1 MKLVL
6 VESPTKARTLSRFLG
21 KDYRIEATYGH
32 IRDLGKGELGVDV
45 EHNFQPKYVIPRDKA
60 ARVKELRGLVR
71 SNQHVILATDPDR
84 EGEAIAYH
92 MAVILS
98 NKGAR
103 ITSDKIDADR
113 FQRITFH
120 EITDEAINEAL
131 KNPGTINMPLVDA
144 QQARRVLDRLVGYE
158 LSPLLWRKLSR
169 RWLSAGRVQSVA
181 VRLIVERE
189 REIQKFQKEE
199 FWEIEGEFFSVI
211 PSRVEGSNS
220 TDSGVK
226 ASSAA
231 PPAGGSARNDNES
244 IKAKLISK
252 DGVKYESSETIKLFD
267 GNYTFSKTSIAN
279 KEAAEA
285 IIQDL
290 NPPVGGPFIV
300 SAVDKKEI
308 KRNPAPPYTT
318 STLQIDAGRRLGY
331 TSKRI
336 MQLAQGLYEEG
347 VITYHRTDSVNLA
360 TKFLGAAKNYIEK
373 IYGTEF
379 SQYRTYATKSK
390 LAQEAHEAIRPTRV
404 DVSSLNQSSNG
415 KFREEHNRLYELI
428 WKRAVASQMAAA
440 IFDST
445 TIQISSGNNYLF
457 ETQGSV
463 IKFEGFLKVTGRDAE
478 TIVLPE
484 VTVGETV
491 NLSKTNEL
499 QKFTAPPPRY
509 SEASLIKALEEDGI
523 GRPSTYAPTISTIQ
537 ERLYVEKEAKEDGRK
552 GRNFVPT
559 DLGFLVN
566 DFLVKYFSDIL
577 DLPFTATMENA
588 LDEIADGKREWQPL
602 IAEFYRPFKEKL
614 DFVQQKVETIEVP
627 VEKTG
632 EKCPECKEGDII
644 IKQGRFGKFMACS
657 RFPECKYTK
666 NIQEKIDMKCPK
678 CATGDVVIKNTKRK
692 RRFFGCSRY
701 PECDFASW
709 TKPGVQKNP
718 QMAP

>member
-1 MKLVL
+1 MGLPILEGVERPIGSQDENKDSIAALQNDGRHITAKLV
-6 VESPTKARTLSRFLG
+6 
-21 KDYRIEATYGH
+21 
-32 IRDLGKGELGVDV
+32 
-45 EHNFQPKYVIPRDKA
+45 
-60 ARVKELRGLVR
+60 
-71 SNQHVILATDPDR
+71 
-84 EGEAIAYH
+84 
-92 MAVILS
+92 
-98 NKGAR
+98 
-103 ITSDKIDADR
+103 
-113 FQRITFH
+113 
-120 EITDEAINEAL
+120 
-131 KNPGTINMPLVDA
+131 
-144 QQARRVLDRLVGYE
+144 
-158 LSPLLWRKLSR
+158 
-169 RWLSAGRVQSVA
+169 
-181 VRLIVERE
+181 
-189 REIQKFQKEE
+189 
-199 FWEIEGEFFSVI
+199 
-211 PSRVEGSNS
+211 
-220 TDSGVK
+220 
-226 ASSAA
+226 
-231 PPAGGSARNDNES
+231 
-244 IKAKLISK
+244 SK
-252 DGVKYESSETIKLFD
+252 DRNKYEQSETIKLFD
-267 GNYTFSKTSIAN
+267 GSYTFSRTSIID
-279 KEAAEA
+279 KAATDA
-285 IIQDL
+285 IISDL
-290 NPPVGGPFIV
+290 QSPFTV

-360 TKFLGAAKNYIEK
+360 TKFLGAVKNYIEK
-373 IYGTEF
+373 TYGAEF

-390 LAQEAHEAIRPTRV
+390 LAQEAHEAIRPTRA
-404 DVSSLNQSSNG
+404 DVSHLNQSANG

-445 TIQISSGNNYLF
+445 TIQITSGNNYLF

-484 VTVGETV
+484 VTAGETV
-491 NLSKTNEL
+491 NLSKTIPL
-499 QKFTAPPPRY
+499 QKFTSPPPRY
-509 SEASLIKALEEDGI
+509 SEASLIKAMEEDGI

-552 GRNFVPT
+552 GRSFVPT
-559 DLGFLVN
+559 ELGYLVN

-577 DLPFTATMENA
+577 DLPFTATMEGS
-588 LDEIADGKREWQPL
+588 LDEIAEGKRAWQPL

-632 EKCPECKEGDII
+632 EKCPECTEGDVI

-657 RFPECKYTK
+657 RFPECKFTK

-678 CATGDVVIKNTKRK
+678 CGTGDVVIKNTKRK

-709 TKPGVQKNP
+709 TKPGEQKNLP
-718 QMAP
+718 TPS

>member
-32 IRDLGKGELGVDV
+32 IRDLGKGELSVDV

-103 ITSDKIDADR
+103 ITSEKIDADR

-189 REIQKFQKEE
+189 REVQKFESQE
-199 FWEIEGEFFSVI
+199 FWEIEGEFSTVI
-211 PSRVEGSNS
+211 PSRVEGSTS
-220 TDSGVK
+220 KGSGVK
-226 ASSAA
+226 DSS
-231 PPAGGSARNDNES
+231 PPKADRNDNES
-244 IKAKLISK
+244 IKAKLVSK
-252 DGVKYESSETIKLFD
+252 DGNKYEQSETIVLFD
-267 GNYTFSKTSIAN
+267 GDYTFSKTSITN
-279 KEAAEA
+279 KEAAEV
-285 IIQDL
+285 IISDL
-290 NPPVGGPFIV
+290 QTPFTV

-373 IYGTEF
+373 TYGAEF
-379 SQYRTYATKSK
+379 AQYRTYATKSK

-404 DVSSLNQSSNG
+404 DVSNLNQSANG
-415 KFREEHNRLYELI
+415 KFREEHAKLYDLI

-440 IFDST
+440 VFDST
-445 TIQISSGNNYLF
+445 TITITSGNNYLF

-484 VTVGETV
+484 VTAGETV
-491 NLSKTNEL
+491 NLSKTIHL
-499 QKFTAPPPRY
+499 QKFTSPPPRY

-559 DLGFLVN
+559 DLGYLVN

-577 DLPFTATMENA
+577 DLPFTATMESA

-614 DFVQQKVETIEVP
+614 DYVQQKVETIEVP

-632 EKCPECKEGDII
+632 EKCPECKEGDVI

-678 CATGDVVIKNTKRK
+678 CTTGDVVIKNTKRK

-709 TKPGVQKNP
+709 TKPGVKT
-718 QMAP
+718 